1 MPREPVPSTGRP
13 SSSLKGMSVC
23 DSEMEICLFF
33 GVDLVLSADLSGV
46 AVRDVLGVLEGPDGS

>member
-1 MPREPVPSTGRP
+1 
-13 SSSLKGMSVC
+13 MSVC